1 MRGSSCFFL
10 SVVLSFAAVC
20 KAQSPGDTLSM
31 LKTGNKYLYFH
42 GDQEVRFLDL
52 SSITYPNKE
61 ALKYMKYAKN
71 NYALGNVFLGL
82 GLITF
87 GYGCLAWL
95 DTGDNVKIAS
105 GIIAGTIVG
114 GSMVLIS
121 IPLQKGK
128 HKNTRKA
135 ISIYNAGLN
144 GSDI

>member
-10 SVVLSFAAVC
+10 SIVLSFAAVC
-20 KAQSPGDTLSM
+20 KAQSPGDTISM
-31 LKTGNKYLYFH
+31 LKTGNKYYYFH
-42 GDQEVRFLDL
+42 GDQEVLFLDL
-52 SSITYPNKE
+52 PSITHHNK
-61 ALKYMKYAKN
+61 AARKYMKYAKN
-71 NYALGNVFLGL
+71 NYTVGNVFLGL

-121 IPLQKGK
+121 LPLHYGK

-135 ISIYNAGLN
+135 IAVYNAGVN
-144 GSDI
+144 